1 VSNYLKHRYCYK
13 NCSW

>member
-1 VSNYLKHRYCYK
+1 LKHRYCYK